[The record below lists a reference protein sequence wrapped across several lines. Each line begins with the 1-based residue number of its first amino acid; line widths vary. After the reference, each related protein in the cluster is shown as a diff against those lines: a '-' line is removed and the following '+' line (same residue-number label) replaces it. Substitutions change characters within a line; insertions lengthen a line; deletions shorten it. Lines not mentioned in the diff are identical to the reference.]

1 MLKKRIFL
9 SDRFEKIEK
18 VLMDMKMIFKEV
30 HYCSPQDF
38 AYFVQIF
45 AEIKPDFISRVQE
58 DTEDLWFEIYKSVA
72 ADKTMV
78 EKNLELEVQKIQR
91 RDHKRLAKKRRRLQS
106 LKDSFDQ
113 RAAELNK
120 LTKAG
125 RRELRRYS
133 APCHL
138 NFYAEETR

>member
-1 MLKKRIFL
+1 
-9 SDRFEKIEK
+9 
-18 VLMDMKMIFKEV
+18 MDMKMIFKEV

-78 EKNLELEVQKIQR
+78 EKNLEMEVQKIQR

-106 LKDSFDQ
+106 LKDSFD
-113 RAAELNK
+113 
-120 LTKAG
+120 
-125 RRELRRYS
+125 
-133 APCHL
+133 
-138 NFYAEETR
+138 

>member
-1 MLKKRIFL
+1 
-9 SDRFEKIEK
+9 
-18 VLMDMKMIFKEV
+18 MDMKLICKEV
-30 HYCSPQDF
+30 HYCSAQDL
-38 AYFVQIF
+38 AYFVQAF
-45 AEIKPDFISRVQE
+45 AELKPEFMDRVLE

-72 ADKTMV
+72 ADKNQV
-78 EKNLELEVQKIQR
+78 EKNLEMEVQKMQR
-91 RDHKRLAKKRRRLQS
+91 RDHKRLAKKRRRLQA
-106 LKDSFDQ
+106 LKDSFEE